1 MIKFKIVTPYGVTYD
16 DTIEKVT
23 IPTQAG
29 EITVLENH
37 TPLVSI
43 LAAGE
48 LIIYKEGYSTGIA
61 ISGGFFEI
69 RPNSEVYIMADT
81 AEHGTEI
88 DIERAEAAQKRAEE
102 LLRQVQSA
110 EDVDYARLQAA
121 IEKELVRISV
131 GRKYKNVGGGQ

>member
-23 IPTQAG
+23 IPTAAG

-43 LAAGE
+43 LASGE
-48 LIIYKEGYSTGIA
+48 LSIHKDGYMVGVA
-61 ISGGFFEI
+61 VSGGFFEI

-81 AEHGTEI
+81 AEHGESI
-88 DIERAEAAQKRAEE
+88 DIDRAEVARARAEE
-102 LLRQVQSA
+102 LLKQIQNV
-110 EDVDYARLQAA
+110 EDVDYARLQAM

-131 GRKYKNVGGGQ
+131 GRKYRNVGGQR

>member
-1 MIKFKIVTPYGVTYD
+1 MIQFKIVTPYGVTYD
-16 DTIEKVT
+16 DMIEKVT
-23 IPTQAG
+23 IPTAAG

-43 LAAGE
+43 LAPGE
-48 LIIYKEGYSTGIA
+48 LIIHKEGYTTGIA
-61 ISGGFFEI
+61 LSGGFFEI
-69 RPNSEVYIMADT
+69 RPNSDVYIMADT
-81 AEHGTEI
+81 AEHGEQI

-102 LLRQVQSA
+102 LLKQIQNV

-121 IEKELVRISV
+121 IEKELVRVSV